1 MTTTRVATPEEV
13 PAVARL
19 LEGALLEVPVDL
31 SAACIDGRVLVTG
44 DPPYGVLVVAPSIAG
59 GRLVGLAVTPRRRGE
74 GVARALVT
82 AGLERWRPL
91 SATIDDRVR
100 PVYEALGFAMV
111 PFGDKRYRAVRR

>member
-1 MTTTRVATPEEV
+1 MTTVRVGTPGEV
-13 PAVARL
+13 PSVARL

-31 SAACIDGRVLVTG
+31 TLACSEGRVLVTG
-44 DPPYGVLVVAPSIAG
+44 DPPYGVLVVAPSVAG

-74 GVARALVT
+74 GVARALVA
-82 AGLERWRPL
+82 AGLERWSPL

-111 PFGDKRYRAVRR
+111 SLGETRYRAVRR